1 MTKLNHNR
9 PYLRFIDNLRRE
21 LKHMETGSLP
31 AGYGATPK
39 SAAAHATGQTREIA
53 LCKAEAGLALDLLNA
68 LDAYVEASSD
78 VVSTLSPGAKRR
90 FGAAKKIQCEAEEKL
105 LAVATKTLAQMFLSK
120 SSGDSNFLDWYS
132 QLETRFDGEG
142 GEMAW
147 DILNNFAM
155 KHAIVVIEKTLDS

>member
-21 LKHMETGSLP
+21 LKYMEAGSLP
-31 AGYGATPK
+31 VGYGATPK
-39 SAAAHATGQTREIA
+39 SAAVNATGQKREIT
-53 LCKAEAGLALDLLNA
+53 LCKAEAGLALDLLDA
-68 LDAYVEASSD
+68 LDAYIEASSE
-78 VVSTLSPGAKRR
+78 VVSALSPGLKRG
-90 FGAAKKIQCEAEEKL
+90 FGAAKKIQGEAEEKL
-105 LAVATKTLAQMFLSK
+105 LAIATKALAQMFLSK
-120 SSGDSNFLDWYS
+120 SGGDGNFLDWYS
-132 QLETRFDGEG
+132 QLETRFDDEG